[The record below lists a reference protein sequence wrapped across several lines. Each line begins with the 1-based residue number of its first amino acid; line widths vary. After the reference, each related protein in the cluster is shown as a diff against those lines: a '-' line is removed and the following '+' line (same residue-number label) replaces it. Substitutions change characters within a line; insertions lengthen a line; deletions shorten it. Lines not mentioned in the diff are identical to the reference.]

1 MEVPVLNMDGQE
13 VSQIELPA
21 DLFEAN
27 INRGLMHQALVRQLA
42 NARLG
47 THKAKTRGEV
57 SYSTHKIYRQ
67 KGTGRAR
74 HGSRRA
80 PIFVGG
86 GVAHGP
92 QPRSYTKK
100 MPRQMRRAALRSAL
114 SAKAKAGDIV
124 VLDEVAMEQA
134 KTKEMAALMR
144 RLVGES
150 SVLLLMAGRDEN
162 VERSAR
168 NIPDVKTLRAT
179 YLNIRDLLGFEKIVM
194 PLAAL
199 DVIGRFLGQ
208 QQERYV
214 LAEDSGLEVGAV
226 LDVDLMDEAL
236 VDEEE

>member
-1 MEVPVLNMDGQE
+1 MMEVPVLNMEGQE
-13 VSQIELPA
+13 VNEIELPA
-21 DLFEAN
+21 EIFEAK

-47 THKAKTRGEV
+47 THNTKTRSEV
-57 SYSTHKIYRQ
+57 RYSTRKIYRQ

-86 GVAHGP
+86 GIAHGP
-92 QPRSYTKK
+92 KPREYTKK

-124 VLDEVAMEQA
+124 VLNEVTMEQP
-134 KTKEMAALMR
+134 KTREMVGLVR
-144 RLVGES
+144 RLVGDHS
-150 SVLLLMAGRDEN
+150 ALLLMADRDEN
-162 VERSAR
+162 VELSAR

-179 YLNIRDLLGFEKIVM
+179 YLNIRDLLGFEKIIM

-199 DVIGRFLGQ
+199 ETIDGFLGSQ
-208 QQERYV
+208 REFYV
-214 LAEDSGLEVGAV
+214 LADNEDIVS
-226 LDVDLMDEAL
+226 
-236 VDEEE
+236 EEE